1 MATFKKGEIERT
13 DKISARVKAQ
23 PKSWN
28 RGLIGSQSKIE
39 VIVSTG

>member
-23 PKSWN
+23 PKSWDW
-28 RGLIGSQSKIE
+28 GVK
-39 VIVSTG
+39 TGV